1 LSTAFVD
8 LLSTISSRE
17 CSTVPAVTG
26 RHRGEHGESG
36 TSPNAALSGDEGH
49 ALPSELSVEALA
61 EHCGVSIRL
70 VRAHQ
75 SRRLLHPPR
84 RVGRRSVYDHSHI
97 DRLALIQR
105 LQQSG
110 FSLAAI
116 RALLQT
122 GHNAP
127 ELALAWHAEGL
138 AMRFPSMSDTS
149 DPDLQVEP
157 EGVADLHAQPGAWEA
172 LESYGLVSRGADGD
186 WHGTHPVL
194 VAVGRRAR
202 EMGMPSTEITRLQLR
217 VAASAL
223 TLSREILESFTSLFA
238 ERGTDAEPSPTD
250 DATRVPRPRG
260 PEGPDRTRATRR
272 PGRIEDYAG
281 MSSVAT
287 ALVSATFEVQLSRVV
302 RGVVGIPSDAP
313 PA

>member
-1 LSTAFVD
+1 MPT
-8 LLSTISSRE
+8 
-17 CSTVPAVTG
+17 VTG
-26 RHRGEHGESG
+26 RHGGEYGESG
-36 TSPNAALSGDEGH
+36 TTPLVGPPNRFEP
-49 ALPSELSVEALA
+49 LPNGGRPLKDASLPDDLSVEQLA
-61 EHCGVSIRL
+61 EHCGVTIRL

-84 RVGRRSVYDHSHI
+84 RVGRRSLYDHSHI

-105 LQQSG
+105 LQRAG

-116 RALLQT
+116 RALLQS

-138 AMRFPSMSDTS
+138 AMRFPAPTDTS

-157 EGVADLHAQPGAWEA
+157 EGVAELHAQPGAWEA
-172 LESYGLVSRGADGD
+172 LESYGLVTRDPAGD

-217 VAASAL
+217 VAAAAL
-223 TLSREILESFTSLFA
+223 ELSREILDSFNRIFA
-238 ERGTDAEPSPTD
+238 ERPGEDGAP
-250 DATRVPRPRG
+250 VPRQRVAPAEDAPADG
-260 PEGPDRTRATRR
+260 AV
-272 PGRIEDYAG
+272 PGQIEDYAG

-302 RGVVGIPSDAP
+302 RGVVGVPSDAP
-313 PA
+313 P

>member
-1 LSTAFVD
+1 M
-8 LLSTISSRE
+8 
-17 CSTVPAVTG
+17 
-26 RHRGEHGESG
+26 
-36 TSPNAALSGDEGH
+36 
-49 ALPSELSVEALA
+49 LPSADTLAQRQLPTDLSVEQLA
-61 EHCGVSIRL
+61 EQCRVSVRL

-97 DRLALIQR
+97 DRLELIQR
-105 LQQSG
+105 LQRAG

-138 AMRFPSMSDTS
+138 AMRFPSPTDTS

-172 LESYGLVSRGADGD
+172 LESYGLVSRAPDGN

-202 EMGMPSTEITRLQLR
+202 EMGLPSTEITRLQLR
-217 VAASAL
+217 VAAAAL
-223 TLSREILESFTSLFA
+223 ELSREILEAFTPIFA
-238 ERGTDAEPSPTD
+238 LRAPAPRPGD
-250 DATRVPRPRG
+250 DAAENGLVS
-260 PEGPDRTRATRR
+260 DRTRL
-272 PGRIEDYAG
+272 IEDYAG

-302 RGVVGIPSDAP
+302 RGVVGIPSAP
-313 PA
+313 V

>member
-1 LSTAFVD
+1 MPSW
-8 LLSTISSRE
+8 
-17 CSTVPAVTG
+17 STVPAVTG

-36 TSPNAALSGDEGH
+36 TTPISE
-49 ALPSELSVEALA
+49 LPAQNRTLPDELSVEQLA
-61 EHCGVSIRL
+61 EHCGVTVRL

-97 DRLALIQR
+97 DRVALIQR
-105 LQQSG
+105 LQKAG

-138 AMRFPSMSDTS
+138 AMRFPTLTDDS
-149 DPDLQVEP
+149 DPELQVEP

-172 LESYGLVSRGADGD
+172 LQSYGLVTRGPDGN

-202 EMGMPSTEITRLQLR
+202 EMGMPSTEITRLQLQ
-217 VAASAL
+217 VARAAFD
-223 TLSREILESFTSLFA
+223 LSREILDSFNRIFA
-238 ERGTDAEPSPTD
+238 Q
-250 DATRVPRPRG
+250 RPAG
-260 PEGPDRTRATRR
+260 N
-272 PGRIEDYAG
+272 GRIEHYAG
-281 MSSVAT
+281 MSAVAT
-287 ALVSATFEVQLSRVV
+287 ALVTATFEVQLSRVV

-313 PA
+313 

>member
-1 LSTAFVD
+1 M
-8 LLSTISSRE
+8 
-17 CSTVPAVTG
+17 TG
-26 RHRGEHGESG
+26 RHHGDYRESA
-36 TSPNAALSGDEGH
+36 TIPTT
-49 ALPSELSVEALA
+49 ALPGLPPEQPAPSRELPTELSVEQLA
-61 EHCGVSIRL
+61 EHCRVSVRL

-97 DRLALIQR
+97 DRLELIQR
-105 LQQSG
+105 LQQAG

-127 ELALAWHAEGL
+127 ELALAWHSQGL
-138 AMRFPSMSDTS
+138 AMRFPSPTDTS

-172 LESYGLVSRGADGD
+172 LESYGLVSRGRDGH

-202 EMGMPSTEITRLQLR
+202 EMGLPSPEITRLQLR
-217 VAASAL
+217 VAAATL
-223 TLSREILESFTSLFA
+223 ELSREILEAFTRVFA
-238 ERGTDAEPSPTD
+238 ERPAPDPSRPADAVPAVSAGAPRVPQPRAGDAEPSEVVGNGRVD
-250 DATRVPRPRG
+250 D
-260 PEGPDRTRATRR
+260 RARL
-272 PGRIEDYAG
+272 IEDYAG

-287 ALVSATFEVQLSRVV
+287 ALVTATFEVQLSRVV
-302 RGVVGIPSDAP
+302 RGVVGIPSDTP
-313 PA
+313 PLA

>member
-1 LSTAFVD
+1 M
-8 LLSTISSRE
+8 
-17 CSTVPAVTG
+17 TV
-26 RHRGEHGESG
+26 
-36 TSPNAALSGDEGH
+36 
-49 ALPSELSVEALA
+49 
-61 EHCGVSIRL
+61 RL

-97 DRLALIQR
+97 DRVALIQR
-105 LQQSG
+105 LQKAG

-138 AMRFPSMSDTS
+138 AMRFPTLTDDS
-149 DPDLQVEP
+149 DPELQVEP

-172 LESYGLVSRGADGD
+172 LQSYGLVTRGPDGN

-202 EMGMPSTEITRLQLR
+202 EMGMPSTEITRLQLQ
-217 VAASAL
+217 VARAAFD
-223 TLSREILESFTSLFA
+223 LSREILDSFNRIFA
-238 ERGTDAEPSPTD
+238 Q
-250 DATRVPRPRG
+250 RPAG
-260 PEGPDRTRATRR
+260 N
-272 PGRIEDYAG
+272 GRIEHYAG
-281 MSSVAT
+281 MSAVAT
-287 ALVSATFEVQLSRVV
+287 ALVTATFEVQLSRVV

-313 PA
+313 

>member
-1 LSTAFVD
+1 MVTTPLPLAATDAARQPLPAELTVD
-8 LLSTISSRE
+8 Q
-17 CSTVPAVTG
+17 
-26 RHRGEHGESG
+26 
-36 TSPNAALSGDEGH
+36 
-49 ALPSELSVEALA
+49 LA
-61 EHCGVSIRL
+61 EHCQVSVRL

-105 LQQSG
+105 LQKAG

-127 ELALAWHAEGL
+127 ELALAWHAEG
-138 AMRFPSMSDTS
+138 MPIRFPSPDDTS
-149 DPDLQVEP
+149 DPSLQVEP
-157 EGVADLHAQPGAWEA
+157 EGMAALHDQPGALPA
-172 LESYGLVSRGADGD
+172 LESYGLVSRGEGGS

-202 EMGMPSTEITRLQLR
+202 EMGLPSPEITRLQLR
-217 VAASAL
+217 VAAAAL
-223 TLSREILESFTSLFA
+223 ELSREIIDAFA
-238 ERGTDAEPSPTD
+238 PIFEEAGAFEEAHAADGAGGRNGSA
-250 DATRVPRPRG
+250 
-260 PEGPDRTRATRR
+260 PDRTRL
-272 PGRIEDYAG
+272 IEDYAS

-287 ALVSATFEVQLSRVV
+287 ALVSATFEVQLSRLV

-313 PA
+313 PAN

>member
-1 LSTAFVD
+1 
-8 LLSTISSRE
+8 
-17 CSTVPAVTG
+17 VPAVTG
-26 RHRGEHGESG
+26 RHGREYGESG
-36 TSPNAALSGDEGH
+36 STPASELPGQSGSRRSVNP
-49 ALPSELSVEALA
+49 LPSELSVEQLA
-61 EHCGVSIRL
+61 EHCQVSIRL

-97 DRLALIQR
+97 DRLELIQR
-105 LQQSG
+105 LQKAG

-116 RALLQT
+116 RALLET
-122 GHNAP
+122 GHKAP

-138 AMRFPSMSDTS
+138 AMRFPALTDTS
-149 DPDLQVEP
+149 DPELQVEP

-172 LESYGLVSRGADGD
+172 LEAYGLVTRDPNGH

-217 VAASAL
+217 VAAAAVE
-223 TLSREILESFTSLFA
+223 LSQEILDSFTAVFA
-238 ERGTDAEPSPTD
+238 ERSAAASSSDAPRA
-250 DATRVPRPRG
+250 DAAGGAPPRVPRPRSA
-260 PEGPDRTRATRR
+260 PPAPADN
-272 PGRIEDYAG
+272 GRDALIEDYAG

-287 ALVSATFEVQLSRVV
+287 ALVTATFEVQLSRVV
-302 RGVVGIPSDAP
+302 RSVVGIPSDAP
-313 PA
+313 PLS

>member
-1 LSTAFVD
+1 MSTGPTTGNGDGVRERTVLEPALQADLTVD
-8 LLSTISSRE
+8 Q
-17 CSTVPAVTG
+17 
-26 RHRGEHGESG
+26 
-36 TSPNAALSGDEGH
+36 
-49 ALPSELSVEALA
+49 LA
-61 EHCGVSIRL
+61 EHCRVSVRL

-97 DRLALIQR
+97 DRLELIQR
-105 LQQSG
+105 LQRAG

-138 AMRFPSMSDTS
+138 AMRFPSLADTS
-149 DPDLQVEP
+149 DPSLQVEP

-172 LESYGLVSRGADGD
+172 LESYGLVSRDSDGN
-186 WHGTHPVL
+186 WYGTHPVL

-202 EMGMPSTEITRLQLR
+202 ELGMPSTEITRLQLR
-217 VAASAL
+217 VAAAAL
-223 TLSREILESFTSLFA
+223 ELSREIIESFNGIFAATEVGA
-238 ERGTDAEPSPTD
+238 ERTL
-250 DATRVPRPRG
+250 
-260 PEGPDRTRATRR
+260 
-272 PGRIEDYAG
+272 EDYAS

-287 ALVSATFEVQLSRVV
+287 ALITATFEVQLSRLV

-313 PA
+313 ND